1 MGMIENSIIAFL
13 VCFGIGIIFYPLFI
27 KYLNKKLILQIV
39 SEYATEEFKNKP
51 KVPIFGGVLFILLTI
66 IATVISNFLLNS
78 HSAEVYVFL
87 FTLFIYFLIGFV
99 DDYRIVK
106 YSKNDGL
113 KEKHKFLL
121 QILAAALIFVVFNNK
136 LSVTLFGVSLPW
148 IIVILFGCFML
159 AGFSNAVNITDGIDG
174 LSSSTVSLSFF
185 IWWLIIIF
193 SGKHSELLIPISCLV
208 GGLIA
213 YFVYNVKPAKIYM
226 GDCGSLALGAGFMI
240 IGFILDLSLLA
251 VLIGIVFVLE
261 TLSVM
266 IQIFSVKVFKKKVF
280 LYTPIHYT
288 FTLKGYSENQVVL
301 LFNLVGV
308 IGGVLA
314 LMLRIWF
321 KL

>member
-1 MGMIENSIIAFL
+1 MGMIGNSIIAFL
-13 VCFGIGIIFYPLFI
+13 ICFSIGLVLYPLFI

-39 SEYATEEFKNKP
+39 SEYATEEFKNK
-51 KVPIFGGVLFILLTI
+51 KQVPIFGGVIFILLTI
-66 IATVISNFLLNS
+66 IMTVISNFILNN
-78 HSAEVYVFL
+78 HSVTIYIFL

-99 DDYRIVK
+99 DDYRIIK

-121 QILAAALIFVVFNNK
+121 QIFSAAIIFILFNNQ
-136 LSVTLFGVSLPW
+136 LSVTIFGIQLPL
-148 IIVILFGCFML
+148 IITILFGCFMMS
-159 AGFSNAVNITDGIDG
+159 GFSNAVNITDGIDG
-174 LSSSTVSLSFF
+174 LSSSSVSLSFF
-185 IWWLIIIF
+185 IWWLIIVI
-193 SGKHSELLIPISCLV
+193 SNQHSELLIPISCLV

-213 YFVYNVKPAKIYM
+213 YFTYNVKPAKIYM

-240 IGFILDLSLLA
+240 IGFMLDLSLLA

-266 IQIFSVKVFKKKVF
+266 IQVFSVKVFKKKVF

-301 LFNLVGV
+301 LFNLVGL
-308 IGGVLA
+308 IGGILA
-314 LMLRIWF
+314 LIIVVWL
-321 KL
+321 K